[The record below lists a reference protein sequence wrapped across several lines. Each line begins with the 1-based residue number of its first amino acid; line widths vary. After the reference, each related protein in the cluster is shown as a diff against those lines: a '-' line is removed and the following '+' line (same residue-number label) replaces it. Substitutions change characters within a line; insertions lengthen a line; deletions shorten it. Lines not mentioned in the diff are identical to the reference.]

1 MLLNIIDS
9 IGNFFKSLFG
19 TFDGLI
25 QFFTFIQTNWIG
37 LTAGAVVAV
46 VAIVV
51 IGIVLKGM
59 PNGWICALVILL
71 CCGAGLGIS
80 AIFISKKPTVKPN
93 VPANVATLDDLTTG
107 MNENWPA
114 TNGGFTF
121 EQIQNSKNDA
131 KCPTADDIVLN
142 INCQDYGDYVAFY
155 YFDGNE
161 YQSIVF
167 MKTSN
172 GLVLDGVLNYCAKY
186 NKWVKGPWWTIWS
199 TTPDLYSFT
208 WVSYKNKKP
217 SCWWTDENRPGPKN
231 IWSPYY
237 YNNFVSASANNQ
249 SFLFDDLRMTYRS
262 YEARQNANAEAKKL
276 TYLNACNYFV
286 KFNNNVE
293 IVNIYS
299 DQKDAKTRKLEY
311 NYLNSF
317 YNHIYSQVNSLEY
330 GKNKVVDLS
339 TIACLPIPEELQK
352 NYPLS
357 DELKALDLFKGKEN
371 FAVYNCKIGVN
382 CFFEDGQEKIK
393 KSGDSQTF
401 EDDTKNEE
409 VTKVTPYNPGNSY
422 STLALQFKNIG
433 EEDMTGLDLATTPVT
448 LQITG
453 NNSDFEKIIKIDSLE
468 KLNQLTTCL
477 IEQSQSYNWQLQSSE
492 VIFEGYSGTF
502 TTATASNYALTFNYK
517 YLQKRVMAQIGL
529 NPIGTIDK
537 TKIDLA
543 TYPVKIVLSNDTKTY
558 QFVFDS
564 NDKLDQKLPLLMELG
579 TYNWTI
585 LSDQLI
591 FAKNSGTLTLTTTDN
606 VMIFNYALGQ
616 NSDLVITTTTKYIG
630 VASPYKQMI
639 YLRIEDEA
647 VDKLQAVLGD
657 SASEIKL
664 AIYNAEGKQ
673 VMGGSWHDLALNKGS
688 LTIYHNFSAAILT
701 EGVYSCQM
709 LVTSKTSALTL
720 TTKIA
725 TLNIKNSSAGNTDGL
740 NCSFIVN

>member
-1 MLLNIIDS
+1 MLLNIFSS
-9 IGNFFKSLFG
+9 IGNFFKSIFG

-25 QFFTFIQTNWIG
+25 KFFTFLQTNWIG
-37 LTAGAVVAV
+37 LTAGAFVALII
-46 VAIVV
+46 IVL
-51 IGIVLKGM
+51 IGVVLKGM
-59 PNGWICALVILL
+59 PNGWLCALVILL
-71 CCGAGLGIS
+71 CCGIGLGIN
-80 AIFISKKPTVKPN
+80 AIFTSKKPTVKPN

-121 EQIQNSKNDA
+121 EQIQNSKKDA
-131 KCPTADDIVLN
+131 QCPTADDIVLN

-172 GLVLDGVLNYCAKY
+172 GLVLDGVLNYSA
-186 NKWVKGPWWTIWS
+186 NFDFHPGPWWTLR
-199 TTPDLYSFT
+199 TATPDIESFK
-208 WVSYKNKKP
+208 WYSYKNEKP
-217 SCWWTDENRPGPKN
+217 SYWWSNKN
-231 IWSPYY
+231 EKRDQSKFLNHY
-237 YNNFVSASANNQ
+237 YNNYVSASANNQ
-249 SFLFDDLRMTYRS
+249 SFLMDNLILTYRS
-262 YEARQNANAEAKKL
+262 YEARQKANAEAKKL

-286 KFNNNVE
+286 KFNNSVE

-339 TIACLPIPEELQK
+339 TIACLPIPEDLQK

-382 CFFEDGQEKIK
+382 CYFEDGQEKIK
-393 KSGDSQTF
+393 KSGDSQSF

-433 EEDMTGLDLATTPVT
+433 EEDLTGLDLEQTPVV
-448 LQITG
+448 LQIKG
-453 NNSDFEKIIKIDSLE
+453 SNSDFEKTIKIDSLA

-477 IEQSQSYNWQLQSSE
+477 IEQSQSYSWQIQSGE
-492 VIFEGYSGTF
+492 VIFEGYSGSF
-502 TTATASNYALTFNYK
+502 TTATATNYALTFNYK

-543 TYPVKIVLSNDTKTY
+543 TFPVKIILTNETKTY

-564 NDKLDQKLPLLMELG
+564 NDKLDKKLPLLMELG
-579 TYNWTI
+579 EYNWEI
-585 LSDQLI
+585 KSSQLT
-591 FAKNSGTLTLTTTDN
+591 FTQYSGKLTLTTTDN
-606 VMIFNYALGQ
+606 IMMFNYTYEIHNNLKIAVTNQKKDDSADFIFKFNLSSIGDSLIEKFGNNVAFAIYIY
-616 NSDLVITTTTKYIG
+616 NSQDKIVAKKQSESIYLPKAKVFGVTMELRTGLVKDVKYKYYLVI
-630 VASPYKQMI
+630 SNLNKQETSNFI
-639 YLRIEDEA
+639 DLI
-647 VDKLQAVLGD
+647 VDN
-657 SASEIKL
+657 SEINCFTL
-664 AIYNAEGKQ
+664 
-673 VMGGSWHDLALNKGS
+673 S
-688 LTIYHNFSAAILT
+688 
-701 EGVYSCQM
+701 
-709 LVTSKTSALTL
+709 VTY
-720 TTKIA
+720 
-725 TLNIKNSSAGNTDGL
+725 
-740 NCSFIVN
+740 

>member
-1 MLLNIIDS
+1 MLLNIFDS
-9 IGNFFKSLFG
+9 IGNFFKSIFG

-25 QFFTFIQTNWIG
+25 KFFTFLQTNWIG
-37 LTAGAVVAV
+37 LTAGAFVALII
-46 VAIVV
+46 IVL
-51 IGIVLKGM
+51 IGVVLKGM
-59 PNGWICALVILL
+59 PNGWLCALVILL
-71 CCGAGLGIS
+71 CCSIGLGIN
-80 AIFISKKPTVKPN
+80 AIFTNKKPAVKPS
-93 VPANVATLDDLTTG
+93 VPANVATLDELTNG

-121 EQIQNSKNDA
+121 EQIQNSKADA

-172 GLVLDGVLNYCAKY
+172 GLVLDGVLNYSANFDFKA
-186 NKWVKGPWWTIWS
+186 GPWYLFRWT
-199 TTPDLYSFT
+199 TVDANSFK
-208 WVSYKNKKP
+208 WYSYKNEKP
-217 SCWWTDENRPGPKN
+217 SYWWSEEHQTLVN
-231 IWSPYY
+231 ISRHWH
-237 YNNFVSASANNQ
+237 NNFVSASANNQ
-249 SFLFDDLRMTYRS
+249 SFVIDDLWGIYKS
-262 YEARQNANAEAKKL
+262 GDARAKANDEAKKL
-276 TYLNACNYFV
+276 TYMNACNYFV
-286 KFNNNVE
+286 KFNNSVE

-330 GKNKVVDLS
+330 GKSKVVDLS
-339 TIACLPIPEELQK
+339 AIACLPIPEELQK

-393 KSGDSQTF
+393 KSGDSQSF

-409 VTKVTPYNPGNSY
+409 VTKVTPYNPGKSY

-433 EEDMTGLDLATTPVT
+433 EDDLTGLDLAQTPVV
-448 LQITG
+448 LQIKG
-453 NNSDFEKIIKIDSLE
+453 SNSDFEKTIKIDSLA

-477 IEQSQSYNWQLQSSE
+477 IEQSQSYTWQIQSGE

-543 TYPVKIVLSNDTKTY
+543 TYPVKIVLSNETKTY

-591 FAKNSGTLTLTTTDN
+591 FAKNNGTLTLTTADN

-673 VMGGSWHDLALNKGS
+673 VMGGLWHDLALNKGS
-688 LTIYHNFSAAILT
+688 LTLYHNFSSAILT

>member
-1 MLLNIIDS
+1 MLLNIFDS
-9 IGNFFKSLFG
+9 IGNFFKSIFG
-19 TFDGLI
+19 TFDGILKFI
-25 QFFTFIQTNWIG
+25 TFLQTNWIG

-80 AIFISKKPTVKPN
+80 AIFTNKKPTVKPN
-93 VPANVATLDDLTTG
+93 VQSNVATLDELTNG

-121 EQIQNSKNDA
+121 KQIQNSKNDA

-172 GLVLDGVLNYCAKY
+172 GLVLDGVLNYCANFDVY
-186 NKWVKGPWWTIWS
+186 AGPWYVFGWT
-199 TTPDLYSFT
+199 TADANSFK
-208 WVSYKNKKP
+208 WFSYKNEKP
-217 SCWWTDENRPGPKN
+217 SYWWSEEHQSLVNLTRH
-231 IWSPYY
+231 WH
-237 YNNFVSASANNQ
+237 NNFVSASANNQ
-249 SFLFDDLRMTYRS
+249 SFVIDDLFGLYKSGDVR
-262 YEARQNANAEAKKL
+262 AKANSEAKKL
-276 TYLNACNYFV
+276 TYMNACNYFV
-286 KFNNNVE
+286 KFNNSVE

-299 DQKDAKTRKLEY
+299 DQKDAKARKLEY

-339 TIACLPIPEELQK
+339 TIACLPIPDDLQK

-357 DELKALDLFKGKEN
+357 DELKALDIFKGKEN

-382 CFFEDGQEKIK
+382 CYFEDGQEKIK

-433 EEDMTGLDLATTPVT
+433 EEDLTGLDLAQTPVV
-448 LQITG
+448 LQIKG
-453 NNSDFEKIIKIDSLE
+453 SNIDFEKTIKIDSLE
-468 KLNQLTTCL
+468 KLNHLTTCL
-477 IEQSQSYNWQLQSSE
+477 IEQSQSYNWQLQSSD

-543 TYPVKIVLSNDTKTY
+543 TYPVKIVLTNDTKTY

-564 NDKLDQKLPLLMELG
+564 NDKLDKKLPLLMELG
-579 TYNWTI
+579 EYNWEI
-585 LSDQLI
+585 ESSQLT
-591 FAKNSGTLTLTTTDN
+591 FTQYSGKLTLTTTDN
-606 VMIFNYALGQ
+606 IMMFNYAYEIHNNLKIAVTNQKKDDSADFIFKFNLSSIGDSLIEKFGNNVAFAIYIY
-616 NSDLVITTTTKYIG
+616 NSQDKIVAKKQSESIYLPKAKVFGVTMELRTGLVKDVKYKYYLVISNSNKQETSNFIDLV
-630 VASPYKQMI
+630 
-639 YLRIEDEA
+639 D
-647 VDKLQAVLGD
+647 D
-657 SASEIKL
+657 SEINCFTL
-664 AIYNAEGKQ
+664 
-673 VMGGSWHDLALNKGS
+673 S
-688 LTIYHNFSAAILT
+688 
-701 EGVYSCQM
+701 
-709 LVTSKTSALTL
+709 VTY
-720 TTKIA
+720 
-725 TLNIKNSSAGNTDGL
+725 
-740 NCSFIVN
+740 